1 MDDPQVLIGVYRSV
15 SMSEMCDSM
24 KQKGDDPET
33 LDLGTN
39 MPLLVYGYLPHPP
52 VSTTPALPLPA
63 AVWVHDGVDRISRLP
78 DVVLV
83 NILSRLPAKDAART
97 AALASRWRP
106 LWRTAP
112 LALVDSHLLPDGGA
126 SGPFTIR
133 DPSPRAVT
141 AAVSRILAAHP
152 GPFRCVHLT
161 RTIMQ
166 EHRAEMTRWLDILV
180 AKGVQELVFVNRPW
194 PIDLRLPASLFSCAS
209 LTRLYLGIWRLP
221 DSTAVP
227 RRARFPNLRE
237 LGLCMNVMEDRD
249 LAFMLERSPV
259 LEILVIMGSQSQVR
273 LRLISQSL
281 RCVQLGH
288 TYLEDIDVVD
298 APSLERLFLWDT
310 ILTGEL
316 TPPRMSSTRNHSS
329 RLNIGRAPNL
339 RMLGYLHP
347 GGQELGITNSVIVA
361 GSKESIV
368 PSVQILA
375 IEVQFGIRD
384 AVKKVPGFLRC
395 FPNLETLHVHSSSIS
410 EEPTGKVNLKFW
422 QEGGPIKC
430 VLQSLKKVFFNE
442 FQGSKSEVAF
452 LKFIAERGRVLEQ
465 MAVVV
470 ARECFS
476 LGGNVNAK
484 LKPLTSAKW
493 NNKACKLELFK
504 SPHDDVGGP
513 AYSVEK
519 ACDFEFAD
527 PFDLN
532 YHYKPERISQLEK
545 PIWRAVEC
553 LFLPSKVVLLLLL
566 A

>member
-24 KQKGDDPET
+24 KHKGDDPET

-39 MPLLVYGYLPHPP
+39 MPLLVYG
-52 VSTTPALPLPA
+52 SLPLPA
-63 AVWVHDGVDRISRLP
+63 AVLVHDGVDRISRLP

-97 AALASRWRP
+97 AALASRTAALASRWRP

-126 SGPFTIR
+126 SGPSTGPR
-133 DPSPRAVT
+133 WRAGSTSSSPR
-141 AAVSRILAAHP
+141 
-152 GPFRCVHLT
+152 
-161 RTIMQ
+161 
-166 EHRAEMTRWLDILV
+166 
-180 AKGVQELVFVNRPW
+180 GVQELVFVNRPW

-259 LEILVIMGSQSQVR
+259 LEFLVIMGSQSQVR

-310 ILTGEL
+310 ILTGGL
-316 TPPRMSSTRNHSS
+316 TPPRMSSTKNHSS

-339 RMLGYLHP
+339 RLLGYLHP
-347 GGQELGITNSVIVA
+347 GGQELGITSTVIVA

-395 FPNLETLHVHSSSIS
+395 FPNLETLHVHSSTIP
-410 EEPTGKVNLKFW
+410 EEPTGKVHLKFW

-442 FQGSKSEVAF
+442 FQGSKSKVAF

-465 MAVVV
+465 MVVV
-470 ARECFS
+470 ASECFS
-476 LGGNVNAK
+476 SGSGYVNAK
-484 LKPLTSAKW
+484 LKPLISAKW
-493 NNKACKLELFK
+493 LSKGCKLQLFK

-513 AYSVEK
+513 AYSIAK
-519 ACDFEFAD
+519 ACDFDFAD

-532 YHYKPERISQLEK
+532 YHYKPERIS
-545 PIWRAVEC
+545 V
-553 LFLPSKVVLLLLL
+553 S
-566 A
+566 

>member
-15 SMSEMCDSM
+15 SMSEMCYSM
-24 KQKGDDPET
+24 KHKGDDPET

-39 MPLLVYGYLPHPP
+39 MPLLVYGYLPPPP
-52 VSTTPALPLPA
+52 VSPAATLPLPA

-83 NILSRLPAKDAART
+83 NILSRLPTKDAART

-106 LWRTAP
+106 LWRMAP
-112 LALVDSHLLPDGGA
+112 LSLVDSHLLPDGGA

-166 EHRAEMTRWLDILV
+166 EHRAEMARWLDILV
-180 AKGVQELVFVNRPW
+180 TKGVQELVFANRLW
-194 PIDLRLPASLFSCAS
+194 PIDPRLPASLFSCAS

-221 DSTAVP
+221 ASTAVP

-237 LGLCMNVMEDRD
+237 LGLCMNVMEDYD

-329 RLNIGRAPNL
+329 RLKIGRAPNL
-339 RMLGYLHP
+339 RVLGV
-347 GGQELGITNSVIVA
+347 G
-361 GSKESIV
+361 
-368 PSVQILA
+368 
-375 IEVQFGIRD
+375 
-384 AVKKVPGFLRC
+384 VKHD
-395 FPNLETLHVHSSSIS
+395 HVRSSTIS

-452 LKFIAERGRVLEQ
+452 LKFIAERGRVLER

-470 ARECFS
+470 DRECFS

-484 LKPLTSAKW
+484 LKPLISAKW

-513 AYSVEK
+513 AYSIEK
-519 ACDFEFAD
+519 ACDFDFAD

-532 YHYKPERISQLEK
+532 YHYKPERMS
-545 PIWRAVEC
+545 V
-553 LFLPSKVVLLLLL
+553 S
-566 A
+566 

>member
-24 KQKGDDPET
+24 KHKGDDPET

-39 MPLLVYGYLPHPP
+39 MPLLVYGYLPPPP
-52 VSTTPALPLPA
+52 VSPAATLPLPA

-83 NILSRLPAKDAART
+83 NILSRLPTKDAART

-106 LWRTAP
+106 LWRMAP
-112 LALVDSHLLPDGGA
+112 LSLVDSHLLPDGGA

-133 DPSPRAVT
+133 DPSPRALP
-141 AAVSRILAAHP
+141 AAASRILAAHP

-166 EHRAEMTRWLDILV
+166 EHRAEMARLLDILV
-180 AKGVQELVFVNRPW
+180 TKGVQELVFVNRLW

-237 LGLCMNVMEDRD
+237 LGLCMNVMEDCD

-288 TYLEDIDVVD
+288 AYLEDIDVVD

-329 RLNIGRAPNL
+329 RLKIGRAPNL
-339 RMLGYLHP
+339 RVLGYLHHCVFLS
-347 GGQELGITNSVIVA
+347 LGALQA
-361 GSKESIV
+361 GIKESIV

-375 IEVQFGIRD
+375 IE
-384 AVKKVPGFLRC
+384 
-395 FPNLETLHVHSSSIS
+395 SSTIS

-452 LKFIAERGRVLEQ
+452 LKFIAERGRVLER

-470 ARECFS
+470 DRECFS

-484 LKPLTSAKW
+484 LKPLISAKW

-513 AYSVEK
+513 AYSIEK
-519 ACDFEFAD
+519 ACDFDFAD

-532 YHYKPERISQLEK
+532 YHYKPERMS
-545 PIWRAVEC
+545 
-553 LFLPSKVVLLLLL
+553 LLLL